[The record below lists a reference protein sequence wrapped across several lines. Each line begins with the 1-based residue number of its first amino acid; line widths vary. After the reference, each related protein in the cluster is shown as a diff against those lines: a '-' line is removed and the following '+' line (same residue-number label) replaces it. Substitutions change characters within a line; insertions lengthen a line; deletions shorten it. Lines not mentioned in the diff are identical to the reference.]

1 MKRGRV
7 FYLRPRYLS
16 ECLLPTVAPYIGSV
30 RAKVLMFF
38 VVARDSEKDTFG
50 VDGDTGYGGD
60 DDPHAE
66 STAFGL
72 PPANRGT
79 DNARGKVN
87 TGITT
92 GEMHP
97 MKTMSEAKRPRPTV
111 LYAKTPTSLC
121 C

>member
-1 MKRGRV
+1 MLTTTLV
-7 FYLRPRYLS
+7 MAAMMTLTL
-16 ECLLPTVAPYIGSV
+16 
-30 RAKVLMFF
+30 
-38 VVARDSEKDTFG
+38 
-50 VDGDTGYGGD
+50 
-60 DDPHAE
+60 

-87 TGITT
+87 TGITS